1 MTGTTTSPMGLA
13 KVLIILTTKGAKQVV
28 AGCIP
33 MRAVTTSPPVPT
45 LKRGTVWRYQEV
57 VETIA
62 PTFSPMGLV
71 TVQVLT
77 RRLVAE
83 QDVVGVRLTARLTT
97 SCPMRNWGLRT

>member
-1 MTGTTTSPMGLA
+1 MTGTTPSPMGLV
-13 KVLIILTTKGAKQVV
+13 KVLIGLTTKGAKQVV

-33 MRAVTTSPPVPT
+33 MRAVTTSPPAPT
-45 LKRGTVWRYQEV
+45 LKRGTVSRYQVV

-77 RRLVAE
+77 RRLIAKKQVA
-83 QDVVGVRLTARLTT
+83 VGYTSMTKVTT
-97 SCPMRNWGLRT
+97 SSPEQI